1 MLFRSAVNDYPFP
14 YYVKEEDVTDAEGNK
29 AWRVYDENYDT
40 ASDDTYYFSEEEAQ
54 NVADDFNRE
63 GLDQFATHK
72 HDELMNELDYKIEAV
87 REDLAYQWD
96 SDHEDQTTR
105 YLDWTL
111 EGGNKKYTEVV
122 IALQN
127 PKKGTMFSHLHWPDI
142 SNPIAHYRVNARTD
156 TKGANVLF
164 VEEIQSDWAQAPKQ
178 LRKKH
183 IKELAKKYKI
193 TPEQMST
200 FVPGDW
206 GFKRKFTPEQEKEY
220 VKIVDEYNNI
230 YAQKAKLSSQISRL
244 LTFRDTLIQ
253 IIDFE

>member
-1 MLFRSAVNDYPFP
+1 
-14 YYVKEEDVTDAEGNK
+14 
-29 AWRVYDENYDT
+29 
-40 ASDDTYYFSEEEAQ
+40 
-54 NVADDFNRE
+54 
-63 GLDQFATHK
+63 
-72 HDELMNELDYKIEAV
+72 
-87 REDLAYQWD
+87 
-96 SDHEDQTTR
+96 
-105 YLDWTL
+105 
-111 EGGNKKYTEVV
+111 
-122 IALQN
+122 
-127 PKKGTMFSHLHWPDI
+127 MFSHLHWPDI

-253 IIDFE
+253 IIDFELKKRIGPRDPNEVEYDFTRNVYLSRILNKDLSKYNLLVVDI